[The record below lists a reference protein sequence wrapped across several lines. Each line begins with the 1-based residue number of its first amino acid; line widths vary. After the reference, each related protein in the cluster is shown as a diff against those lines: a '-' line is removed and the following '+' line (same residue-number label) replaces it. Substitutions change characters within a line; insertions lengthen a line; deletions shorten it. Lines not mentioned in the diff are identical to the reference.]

1 MATQSILRYLSQLM
15 DEFQKVGTHCV
26 ITKGDLTLSIDY
38 STDDFD
44 RSEEKVKFEKVMAKI
59 IGYSPVPECP
69 YTTDGNDYLNYELV
83 TVNLNNQCID
93 IEVRI

>member
-1 MATQSILRYLSQLM
+1 MATQSILRHLSQLM
-15 DEFQKVGTHCV
+15 DEFQKVGTDCV

-59 IGYSPVPECP
+59 IGYSPEPECP
-69 YTTDGNDYLNYELV
+69 YHTDGNDRLNYELV